1 MAYSSQL
8 PCDDWLDADVDAMW
22 RKSCDEYHG
31 DGGVAVAWNDAH
43 GLHFSDWAQ
52 AWCVMQ
58 MESAR
63 EVERRDA
70 GQSDVRLAFTAEKS
84 DMMSA
89 TASRS
94 WDS

>member
-1 MAYSSQL
+1 MSIMVMAASQ
-8 PCDDWLDADVDAMW
+8 
-22 RKSCDEYHG
+22 SHG
-31 DGGVAVAWNDAH
+31 TMAH
-43 GLHFSDWAQ
+43 GLRKYDWAK
-52 AWCVMQ
+52 AWCVMP

-70 GQSDVRLAFTAEKS
+70 GQSDVRLAFTADKS
-84 DMMSA
+84 DMMPA

>member
-1 MAYSSQL
+1 MAYSSQW
-8 PCDDWLDADVDAMW
+8 PCDDWLDADAEAMW
-22 RKSCDEYHG
+22 RKSDDEYNG
-31 DGGVAVAWNDAH
+31 DGGVAVAWNDAQR
-43 GLHFSDWAQ
+43 LHFSDLAQ
-52 AWCVMQ
+52 AWCVMP

-70 GQSDVRLAFTAEKS
+70 GQIDVILAFTSDKS

-89 TASRS
+89 TVSRS

>member
-1 MAYSSQL
+1 MM
-8 PCDDWLDADVDAMW
+8 P
-22 RKSCDEYHG
+22 
-31 DGGVAVAWNDAH
+31 
-43 GLHFSDWAQ
+43 
-52 AWCVMQ
+52 

-70 GQSDVRLAFTAEKS
+70 GQSDVILAFTSDKS

>member
-8 PCDDWLDADVDAMW
+8 PYDYWLDADAEETW
-22 RKSCDEYHG
+22 RKSGDEYHG

-43 GLHFSDWAQ
+43 GLHKHDWAKS
-52 AWCVMQ
+52 WCVMP

-70 GQSDVRLAFTAEKS
+70 GQSDAILAITADKS

-89 TASRS
+89 TVSRS

>member
-8 PCDDWLDADVDAMW
+8 PCDDWLDADADAMW
-22 RKSCDEYHG
+22 RKSGDEYHG
-31 DGGVAVAWNDAH
+31 DGGVAVARNDAQR
-43 GLHFSDWAQ
+43 LHFSDLAKSL
-52 AWCVMQ
+52 V
-58 MESAR
+58 
-63 EVERRDA
+63 RDA
-70 GQSDVRLAFTAEKS
+70 DGVCTRSRAQRCGSEDVILAFTADKS

>member
-1 MAYSSQL
+1 MAYSSQW
-8 PCDDWLDADVDAMW
+8 PCDDWLDADADAMW

-52 AWCVMQ
+52 AWCVMP

-70 GQSDVRLAFTAEKS
+70 GQIDARLAFTADKS
-84 DMMSA
+84 DMMPA

>member
-1 MAYSSQL
+1 MAYSSQW
-8 PCDDWLDADVDAMW
+8 PCDDWLDADADAMW

-31 DGGVAVAWNDAH
+31 DGGVAVARNDAH
-43 GLHFSDWAQ
+43 GLHFTDWAQ
-52 AWCVMQ
+52 AWCVMP

-70 GQSDVRLAFTAEKS
+70 GQSDVILAFTADKS
-84 DMMSA
+84 DMMPA

>member
-1 MAYSSQL
+1 MAYSSQW
-8 PCDDWLDADVDAMW
+8 PCDDWLDADAEAMW
-22 RKSCDEYHG
+22 RKSGDEYHG

-43 GLHFSDWAQ
+43 GLHFSDWAK
-52 AWCVMQ
+52 AWCVMP

-70 GQSDVRLAFTAEKS
+70 GQSDAILAFTAEKS

-89 TASRS
+89 TVSRS

>member
-8 PCDDWLDADVDAMW
+8 PCDDWLDADADAMW
-22 RKSCDEYHG
+22 RKSGYEYHG

-43 GLHFSDWAQ
+43 GLHFSDLAK
-52 AWCVMQ
+52 ALCVMP
-58 MESAR
+58 MESAL
-63 EVERRDA
+63 EVKRRDA
-70 GQSDVRLAFTAEKS
+70 VQIDVILAFTSDKS

-89 TASRS
+89 TVSRS

>member
-1 MAYSSQL
+1 MVMAASQSQGTMRM
-8 PCDDWLDADVDAMW
+8 DFT
-22 RKSCDEYHG
+22 
-31 DGGVAVAWNDAH
+31 
-43 GLHFSDWAQ
+43 FSDWAK
-52 AWCVMQ
+52 AWCVMP

-70 GQSDVRLAFTAEKS
+70 GQSDVILAFTADKS

>member
-1 MAYSSQL
+1 MAYSSQW
-8 PCDDWLDADVDAMW
+8 PPDDWLYADAEAIW
-22 RKSCDEYHG
+22 RKSVDEYHG

-43 GLHFSDWAQ
+43 GLHKYDWAK
-52 AWCVMQ
+52 AWGVMP

-63 EVERRDA
+63 KVERRDA
-70 GQSDVRLAFTAEKS
+70 GQIDVRLAFTADKS